1 MTKAGTTVFTS
12 SIWDRLTGPGGQP
25 AGLTAEQLK
34 RAITRDL
41 ENLLNTRTAIP
52 DTDLAGLPLCRKSVA
67 NFGLADFAQLS
78 LSSSDDQKEV
88 CDRLEAAIVR
98 HEPRLARVR
107 VQLVH
112 QPGSVNRLSLLI
124 TGQLRALSHRADNER
139 VRFDVMLEPSSLH
152 YSIR

>member
-1 MTKAGTTVFTS
+1 MKQAGTTFAP
-12 SIWDRLTGPGGQP
+12 SIWQRLTAPTT
-25 AGLTAEQLK
+25 ATMLTLDQHK

-52 DTDLAGLPLCRKSVA
+52 EDELAGLPLYRCSIA

-78 LSSSDDQKEV
+78 LSSSE
-88 CDRLEAAIVR
+88 DRKDICNQLEAAIAR
-98 HEPRLARVR
+98 HEPRLSAVR
-107 VQLVH
+107 VQLV
-112 QPGSVNRLSLLI
+112 QEVGVVNRLSFVI
-124 TGQLRALSHRADNER
+124 TAQLRAHDTGEQ